1 MKKYI
6 SLLLMLT
13 LWLVSCKNNASS
25 VKESNSKLNS
35 LFANYWEVHLKL
47 FPLEATAIGDNR
59 YNDLL
64 PLNNSDAYRD
74 TIKLF
79 LEKYLKESKSID
91 ESLSDEDRI
100 SKEIF
105 EFELNNSLE
114 GLKFPSHLMPINQF
128 WSFTNEFPQL
138 GSGEGNQPFKTVKD
152 YENFSARMKA
162 FPAWADVCIENMR
175 KGMAQGI
182 TIPKS
187 LAVKV
192 VPQLNSVLTTDPTKS
207 IFYQPIKKLPASFLK
222 EEKSKLENLYFFHI
236 SNSVIPAYSKLK
248 TFFEKEY
255 IPACR
260 TTSGISS
267 IPNGAAYYQYLIH
280 NYTTTNLKPDEI
292 YNIGLKEVA
301 RLKSEM
307 EKVKS
312 DVGFK
317 GTLPAFFSFI
327 NTDKQFTPFKTPQ
340 EVLDSFWAIK
350 NCMAPQLKTLF
361 ENEPKTKFEIRQ
373 TEAFRAASA
382 SAEYNAGSED
392 GTRPGIFY
400 TPILDA
406 TKFNIVGMETL
417 FLHEAIPGHHYQIS
431 LQQENKTLP
440 QFRKFL
446 GYSAYA
452 EGWALYT
459 ETLGKELGLFKNP
472 YQYLGHLSDAMH
484 RAIRLVVDVAIHTK
498 GMSREEAIKYMRE
511 NERISEE
518 EATAEIER
526 YMAIPGQALSY
537 KIGQFKIL
545 ELREKYQLELDTEFN
560 LADFHTQI
568 LNGGNMPLEVLEK
581 KLALWANGND

>member
-1 MKKYI
+1 MKKYS
-6 SLLLMLT
+6 SLLFVFMVCLASCNNN
-13 LWLVSCKNNASS
+13 VSSI
-25 VKESNSKLNS
+25 KESNSKLKS
-35 LFANYWEVHLKL
+35 LFANYWEAHLKL

-74 TIKLF
+74 TLKLF
-79 LEKYLKESKSID
+79 LEKYLTESKAID
-91 ESLSDEDRI
+91 ESLSDEDKI

-114 GLKFPSHLMPINQF
+114 SLKFPSHLMPINQF

-138 GSGEGNQPFKTVKD
+138 GSGDGNQPFKTVKD
-152 YENFSARMKA
+152 YENFSTRMKA

-175 KGMAQGI
+175 KGMVQGI
-182 TIPKS
+182 TIPKA
-187 LAVKV
+187 LAEKV
-192 VPQLNSVLTTDPTKS
+192 LPQLKSFLTIDPTKS
-207 IFYQPIKKLPASFLK
+207 IFYQPIKNMPTTFSK
-222 EEKSKLENLYFFHI
+222 EEKSKLENLYFFNI
-236 SNSVIPAYSKLK
+236 SNSVIPAYNKLS

-260 TTSGISS
+260 TTSGISA
-267 IPNGAAYYQYLIH
+267 IPNGSAYYQYLIH

-292 YNIGLKEVA
+292 YAIGLKEVA

-307 EKVKS
+307 EKVKT

-317 GTLPAFFSFI
+317 GTLPEFFNFI

-350 NCMAPQLKTLF
+350 NCMTPHLKTLF

-459 ETLGKELGLFKNP
+459 ETLGKELGLYKNP

-498 GMSREEAIKYMRE
+498 GMTREEAIQYMRD

-545 ELREKYQLELDTEFN
+545 ELREKYQIELDIEFN

-581 KLALWANGND
+581 KLKIWANNND